1 MSQKRFGIDIDGTVT
16 CPASLV
22 PFLNEA
28 FSLNITLEDIKQYD
42 LSAALNIPPD
52 KMRDWFDQTEPAI
65 YAASPLAEGADSI
78 LAKWQ
83 KQFHL
88 LFISARR
95 QHLFDVTEKW
105 FQDKQIY
112 YDHIELIGSHDKV
125 EAAKRHKVD
134 IFFED
139 KHDNAVTLAEELHIP
154 VVLFNTP
161 YNQDPVPDRVVRVN
175 NWHEADLWVQQWLE
189 QGEIHPLI
197 HT

>member
-1 MSQKRFGIDIDGTVT
+1 MLQKRFGIDIDGTVT

-139 KHDNAVTLAEELHIP
+139 KHDNAVTLAEELRIP

-189 QGEIHPLI
+189 QGEIRPLI